1 MVYCMSSTHTPSA
14 WAFHLAAAGLVAG
27 AVVHLA
33 AWLGGPRWMAALGAP
48 PSIVASAA
56 AGSWPALLGTLAI
69 VALLIGLALCCF
81 LAAAKTARL
90 DLLRPI
96 LALASVIFVA
106 RGLLVVP
113 FVVAGQRDWRTPI
126 GKIIVTSDWFAAG
139 SLIVL
144 AIGTLMAL
152 GVCQIR
158 SGQRGPNISATFPG

>member
-1 MVYCMSSTHTPSA
+1 MVYCLSSTRMPSA
-14 WAFHLAAAGLVAG
+14 WAFHFAATGLVAG
-27 AVVHLA
+27 AVVHLT

-81 LAAAKTARL
+81 LAAARTARSA
-90 DLLRPI
+90 LLRPI

-113 FVVAGQRDWRTPI
+113 FVVAGQREWRTPI
-126 GKIIVTSDWFAAG
+126 GKIIVTGDWFAAG
-139 SLIVL
+139 SLVVL

-152 GVCQIR
+152 GVYQIR
-158 SGQRGPNISATFPG
+158 SEQRAPT